1 MGKFGFATWCR
12 RAPEAPCPLIGLA
25 SVQLE
30 EQLSRLQREKNEIQ
44 SRLEEDQEDMNE
56 LMKKHKAAVAQV
68 PHHTPHHRRWPSGPL
83 PKPLPPPPR
92 HFSWE
97 SRTCTLCA
105 VWWAGVCV
113 HGGSCFSTHSFP
125 RPRGTWHR

>member
-1 MGKFGFATWCR
+1 MLC
-12 RAPEAPCPLIGLA
+12 LA

-68 PHHTPHHRRWPSGPL
+68 LLHTPLSLWSSSQAPTRHFFWEWQASV
-83 PKPLPPPPR
+83 PR
-92 HFSWE
+92 HST
-97 SRTCTLCA
+97 RCA
-105 VWWAGVCV
+105 VWLAGVCV
-113 HGGSCFSTHSFP
+113 RGGSCCSAHSFP
-125 RPRGTWHR
+125 RPRGT

>member
-12 RAPEAPCPLIGLA
+12 RALEAPCPLIGLA

-68 PHHTPHHRRWPSGPL
+68 PHHTPCHRRWPSGPL
-83 PKPLPPPPR
+83 PKPPTTTTTSLG
-92 HFSWE
+92 
-97 SRTCTLCA
+97 SRGPALC
-105 VWWAGVCV
+105 VRC
-113 HGGSCFSTHSFP
+113 GGLGFVFMGDPASALTSFP
-125 RPRGTWHR
+125 GLAGLGTDE

>member
-12 RAPEAPCPLIGLA
+12 RALEAPCPLIGLA

-68 PHHTPHHRRWPSGPL
+68 PHHTPRHRRWPSGPL
-83 PKPLPPPPR
+83 PKPPPPPC

-97 SRTCTLCA
+97 SRACTLCA